1 VRCIDANC
9 QAGRPAHGCHHTKGA
24 ALGKIAWWLLKWWSV
39 ESLFD
44 VNSMKVETGTDT
56 WVTMVTGLFTV
67 PRVFLQVDGEWVAC
81 LHACLHE
88 IIPQKRE
95 EIQIHYNIDDIFA
108 NVRHYSFL
116 TFMCE
121 VFLSTCVS
129 VYHMCAVPTEAR
141 RGHQIP
147 WNCSRL
153 WSMI

>member
-1 VRCIDANC
+1 
-9 QAGRPAHGCHHTKGA
+9 
-24 ALGKIAWWLLKWWSV
+24 
-39 ESLFD
+39 
-44 VNSMKVETGTDT
+44 
-56 WVTMVTGLFTV
+56 MVTGLFTV

-129 VYHMCAVPTEAR
+129 VYYIVLSMEIRRKCQMLSVTDVTRVTPCVCWPFETNKTENSK
-141 RGHQIP
+141 IIKV
-147 WNCSRL
+147 S
-153 WSMI
+153 

>member
-1 VRCIDANC
+1 
-9 QAGRPAHGCHHTKGA
+9 
-24 ALGKIAWWLLKWWSV
+24 
-39 ESLFD
+39 
-44 VNSMKVETGTDT
+44 
-56 WVTMVTGLFTV
+56 MVTGLFTV

-153 WSMI
+153 